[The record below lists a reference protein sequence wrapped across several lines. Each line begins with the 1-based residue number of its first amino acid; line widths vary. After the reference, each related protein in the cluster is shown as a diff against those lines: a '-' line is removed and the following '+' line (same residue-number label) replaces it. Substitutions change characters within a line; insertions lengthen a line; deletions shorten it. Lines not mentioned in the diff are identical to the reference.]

1 MSFNSILLNDINRST
16 MARVG
21 GLNQSLISSNLL
33 LSLYSMKMA
42 HFVRFRLVEMR
53 LHFSKVNPPSMIH
66 NQLNVISQCR
76 LQ

>member
-1 MSFNSILLNDINRST
+1 MTL
-16 MARVG
+16 ARVR
-21 GLNQSLISSNLL
+21 GLNQPLISYNLL

-42 HFVRFRLVEMR
+42 CFVRFRLVEMR

-76 LQ
+76 LQW